1 MKLGTAEENQDQEG
15 QSVETTD
22 QKASVKR
29 RKESVVAACD
39 IERQPQDQQY
49 SEPEVTGI
57 VDPMTRRF
65 AHENT
70 IQQNDDIKSF
80 KISKG
85 DCGQIAGRI
94 MGYGT
99 EWSPYGKQ
107 IRQRDNRGHPRPAN
121 PIRHAVVQGQP
132 REGRAGRH
140 DQALVE
146 EDPLDANSNEI

>member
-1 MKLGTAEENQDQEG
+1 
-15 QSVETTD
+15 
-22 QKASVKR
+22 
-29 RKESVVAACD
+29 
-39 IERQPQDQQY
+39 
-49 SEPEVTGI
+49 
-57 VDPMTRRF
+57 MTRRF

-70 IQQNDDIKSF
+70 IQQNDEIKSF
-80 KISKG
+80 KTSKG
-85 DCGQIAGRI
+85 DCGQIVGHI
-94 MGYGT
+94 MGYGP